1 MKYYKRI
8 DGDYIMMVGTGIG
21 GTEITESEYNEI
33 LTTIR
38 NKPLHPD
45 GKDYILKDDLTLE
58 EIVVEP
64 VADTD
69 ISDDEAL
76 QIIMGGAE

>member
-8 DGDYIMMVGTGIG
+8 DDNYITMIGTDIG
-21 GTEITESEYNEI
+21 GTEVTESEYNEI
-33 LTTIR
+33 MTVIR
-38 NKPLHPD
+38 NKPVPLE
-45 GKDYILKDDLTLE
+45 GKDYILKDDLTWE
-58 EIVVEP
+58 EITVEP
-64 VADTD
+64 APDPD